1 MTDLSFIIN
10 NFIPNHDIAERDKLK
25 QIYLEMFLEV
35 TLESVSDEDN
45 TLKLHSILNKSPFYE
60 KDNKI
65 QLKTIASFISYLG
78 SNGGFDFLLKVE
90 TLKHHLNI
98 YSNNSAYYE
107 LVWASENIRK
117 SWMNGGYTLFEYLV
131 SPSELFDSNGC
142 LRYVDSTYC
151 SYENNDLIL
160 TVLHWLSTCEGQNY
174 IKNVNSKFR
183 ELYYEKY

>member
-1 MTDLSFIIN
+1 
-10 NFIPNHDIAERDKLK
+10 
-25 QIYLEMFLEV
+25 
-35 TLESVSDEDN
+35 
-45 TLKLHSILNKSPFYE
+45 
-60 KDNKI
+60 
-65 QLKTIASFISYLG
+65 
-78 SNGGFDFLLKVE
+78 
-90 TLKHHLNI
+90 
-98 YSNNSAYYE
+98 
-107 LVWASENIRK
+107 
-117 SWMNGGYTLFEYLV
+117 MNGGYTLFEYLV